1 MSFAQ
6 KPIGE
11 AFCNLLA
18 FEKQVSPPHLMISG
32 YQAQEAEIA
41 TKYIKMPVIYIYILI
56 YIYNIYILIY
66 IYVCI
71 CILPREIGQLSSKD
85 DGHIKRYQG
94 RLGLAAASASGS
106 NPSTCNSTSTT
117 RPSGGW
123 VMVIGLG
130 GVASP
135 IRKLNKCEV

>member
-41 TKYIKMPVIYIYILI
+41 TKYIKMPVIYIYIYIDIYII
-56 YIYNIYILIY
+56 YIYIYILIY
-66 IYVCI
+66 IYIYVFVYYQGKSVSFPQKMMVTSKGTREGWDWLLQAPPVR
-71 CILPREIGQLSSKD
+71 ILPPATALPPLGQ
-85 DGHIKRYQG
+85 
-94 RLGLAAASASGS
+94 A
-106 NPSTCNSTSTT
+106 
-117 RPSGGW
+117 
-123 VMVIGLG
+123 
-130 GVASP
+130 VAG
-135 IRKLNKCEV
+135 

>member
-41 TKYIKMPVIYIYILI
+41 TKYIKMPVINIYIYIYIDI
-56 YIYNIYILIY
+56 YIYM
-66 IYVCI
+66 YVFVY
-71 CILPREIGQLSSKD
+71 
-85 DGHIKRYQG
+85 YQG
-94 RLGLAAASASGS
+94 KSVSFPQKMMVTSKGTREGWDWLLHAPPVRNLPPATALPPLGQA
-106 NPSTCNSTSTT
+106 
-117 RPSGGW
+117 
-123 VMVIGLG
+123 
-130 GVASP
+130 VAG
-135 IRKLNKCEV
+135 